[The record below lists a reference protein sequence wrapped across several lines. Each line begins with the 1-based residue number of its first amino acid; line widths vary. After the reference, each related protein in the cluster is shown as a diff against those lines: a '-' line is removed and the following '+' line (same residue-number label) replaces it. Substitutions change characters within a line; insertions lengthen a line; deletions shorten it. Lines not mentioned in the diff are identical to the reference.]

1 MTKHQILAAWMVF
14 ALIVLNLFLTDQWG
28 SLWGVFSAGT
38 SAAGPSRQGD
48 TIGNPP
54 VTVKPVK
61 GKCPPGYDRQ
71 SDGTCRLHSKL
82 PL

>member
-1 MTKHQILAAWMVF
+1 MNGKAKAVLWMGF
-14 ALIVLNLFLTDQWG
+14 ALIAMGIVAHWSEISSVLFG
-28 SLWGVFSAGT
+28 SGGIQ
-38 SAAGPSRQGD
+38 RHGD

-54 VTVKPVK
+54 TNVNPHN
-61 GKCPPGYDRQ
+61 GKCPPGYSKQ